1 MAAGKKIQRYKFG
14 LSPLA
19 VSLLPFAFCTVRYA
33 IIKFMEMVKNKAVLF
48 LRMIKFSHS
57 VFALPFAFT
66 GAVLASAWGNGKA
79 AAFWGIAG
87 FPPAGK
93 LFWITAAMVGAR
105 SGAMGLN
112 RIIDRKIDA
121 ANPRTAGREI
131 PAGKIRVLDAAI
143 FTSVALSLLIFAAY
157 RLNPLCLKLSP
168 LAILVLVLYSYTK
181 RFTWM
186 AHFVLGIAIAAAPL
200 GAWIAIRGTLDKE
213 ILPLSLAVVFWL
225 AGFDVLYALQDI
237 EFDRGHGIHSI
248 PQKFGIKGSL
258 VLSKLFHFI
267 TWLLLAA
274 TGVIFG
280 LNIIYWV
287 GMIVIAGLLIYEH
300 SLVKADDLSGLDM
313 AFFNMNG
320 YISIA
325 IFLFTMVSISTGNG
339 R

>member
-1 MAAGKKIQRYKFG
+1 
-14 LSPLA
+14 
-19 VSLLPFAFCTVRYA
+19 
-33 IIKFMEMVKNKAVLF
+33 
-48 LRMIKFSHS
+48 MIKFSHS

-66 GAVLASAWGNGKA
+66 GAILASAWGNGKA
-79 AAFWGIAG
+79 VTFLGLVG
-87 FPPAGK
+87 FPPAEK
-93 LFWITAAMVGAR
+93 LFWITVAMIGAR

-121 ANPRTAGREI
+121 ANPRTAGREL
-131 PAGKIRVLDAAI
+131 PSGKIRVLDAAI

-157 RLNPLCLKLSP
+157 RLNPLCFKLSP
-168 LAILVLVLYSYTK
+168 LAILVLALYSYTK

-200 GAWIAIRGTLDKE
+200 GAWIAVRGSLDKE
-213 ILPLSLAVVFWL
+213 ILPMSLAVVFWL

-237 EFDRGHGIHSI
+237 EFDRGYGLHSI
-248 PQKFGIKGSL
+248 PQRFGIKGSL
-258 VLSKLFHFI
+258 VFSKLFHFT

-280 LNIIYWV
+280 LNIVYWI
-287 GMIVIAGLLIYEH
+287 GMIIVAGLLIYEH
-300 SLVKADDLSGLDM
+300 SLVKADDLSRLDM

-325 IFLFTMVSISTGNG
+325 ILVFTVIAISTGN
-339 R
+339 RL